1 MQQHD
6 LTIKKNSPVLKMYVS
21 ANYSNTYSCRIYV
34 PLLKRVTLRKINI
47 FHSVVQHTAVSAEWL
62 KLSKPV
68 MCISQVKYWDPLYFT
83 INVDIRF
90 VNMLE
95 GLSTI
100 QISLLY
106 VSLCGLKQ
114 DKHFLCRKKTHP
126 NVQRLGKRKDNLFW
140 VSW

>member
-1 MQQHD
+1 M
-6 LTIKKNSPVLKMYVS
+6 
-21 ANYSNTYSCRIYV
+21 

-47 FHSVVQHTAVSAEWL
+47 FHSVVQDTAVSAEWL
-62 KLSKPV
+62 KLSESV
-68 MCISQVKYWDPLYFT
+68 MCNSQVKYWDPLYFT
-83 INVDIRF
+83 INAVDIRF

-95 GLSTI
+95 ALSAI

-114 DKHFLCRKKTHP
+114 DQHFLCRKKNTP
-126 NVQRLGKRKDNLFW
+126 KFTKARKKKSNKKQGSLFW